1 MRCAIRWRWYVNSRK
16 ALRMARARSLKQ
28 ALREQQLVFG
38 LFCSTPHPQ
47 VIELIGAA
55 GFDFVI
61 IDTEHTLINPETLEH
76 MLRAADA
83 AGIAALVR
91 VPDTDPKPIL
101 RALDAGA
108 HGVVVPAV
116 GSRADAEAI
125 VRASRYY
132 PEGERSLNAG
142 RSARFGGLD
151 LAAHLQQANDEVVV
165 VAMIEDRQGM
175 AALDEILAVPG
186 IDLVLEGAA
195 DLSQSLGRPWQTRH
209 PEVRAALRQIQAT
222 AAARA
227 VPFCAIPRVVE
238 DLGAWLEHGVRVFV
252 LGDERGI
259 TFRALQ
265 AQLERFTHEVNSKNL

>member
-1 MRCAIRWRWYVNSRK
+1 
-16 ALRMARARSLKQ
+16 MAQAKSLKQ
-28 ALREQQLVFG
+28 ALQEQRLVFG
-38 LFCSTPHPQ
+38 LFCSTPHAQ

-76 MLRAADA
+76 MLRTADA

-91 VPDTDPKPIL
+91 VPDASAKPIL

-108 HGVVVPAV
+108 RGVVVPAV
-116 GSRADAEAI
+116 RSRADAEAI

-132 PEGERSLNAG
+132 PAGERSLNAG

-151 LAAHLQQANDEVVV
+151 LAAHLRQANDEVVV
-165 VAMIEDRQGM
+165 VAMIEDRQGL

-195 DLSQSLGRPWQTRH
+195 DLSQSLGLPWQTRH
-209 PEVRAALRQIQAT
+209 PEVRAALSQIQAT
-222 AAARA
+222 AQSRG
-227 VPFCAIPRVVE
+227 VPFCAIPRAVE
-238 DLGAWLEHGVRVFV
+238 DLGPWLERGVRVFV

-259 TFRALQ
+259 AFRALQ
-265 AQLERFTHEVNSKNL
+265 AQLERFKHEITSEKLCLSKP